1 MVAVTAL
8 SARVVLPDL
17 LAPGLDLV
25 FCGSAAGTVSA
36 RVGAYYA
43 GPGNRFWPTLHAVGL
58 TPVLL
63 TPPEYPRLTEFGIGA
78 TDLNKVEFGA
88 DTALTRDGDDLAGLV
103 AKLAAARPRAIAFNG
118 KRAARAFFAAKRLAY
133 GRQPQPWRD
142 IPVFVLPSTSRRAG
156 AFWNE
161 APWRALGDFV
171 RELRD
176 QRWRTMPVS

>member
-1 MVAVTAL
+1 VAPATDQATAL
-8 SARVVLPDL
+8 PARAVLPDV
-17 LAPGLDLV
+17 LAPGLDVV

-63 TPPEYPRLTEFGIGA
+63 APREYPRLLAFGVGA

-88 DTALTRDGDDLAGLV
+88 DTALTRGGDDVAGLA
-103 AKLAAARPRAIAFNG
+103 AKLATAQPRVIAFNG
-118 KRAARAFFAAKRLAY
+118 KRAACAFLAAKTLAY

-142 IPVFVLPSTSRRAG
+142 IPLFVLPSTSRRAG
-156 AFWNE
+156 AFWDE
-161 APWRALGDFV
+161 APWRALGEFV
-171 RELRD
+171 RGLR
-176 QRWRTMPVS
+176 QSRL

>member
-1 MVAVTAL
+1 MAAEVAE
-8 SARVVLPDL
+8 SPMVLPDI
-17 LAPGLDLV
+17 LAPGLDVV

-43 GPGNRFWPTLHAVGL
+43 GPGNRFWPTLHAIGL

-63 TPPEYPRLTEFGIGA
+63 APREYPRLLELGIGA

-88 DTALTRDGDDLAGLV
+88 DAALTPGGDDRAGLI

-118 KRAARAFFAAKRLAY
+118 KRAACAFLATKRLAY
-133 GRQPQPWRD
+133 GQQRESWRD

-156 AFWNE
+156 AFWDE
-161 APWRALGDFV
+161 APWQALGAFVRALRV
-171 RELRD
+171 R
-176 QRWRTMPVS
+176 T